1 MSDETQNIIF
11 QYFAKDYT
19 DKVSKEKDLK
29 DYLYDYPVSELKKMS
44 ITNKLKKK
52 VKKDQLVQHYIE
64 NVVEELSYILS
75 FFSEQNIKELNYIIK
90 QGEYLEIKVKGNCL
104 LSIKMLNNLRLF
116 KIGFVNYDK
125 KTDILK
131 IHIPKTTVN
140 ILKNIFVSKDI
151 TTERREINKI
161 FKHIMSLIE
170 AYGIIEERKLHDLYE
185 EVYGYIDYLEFQTI
199 IFMKSLTENL
209 EHIFIEETRYWGI
222 VSSEDAIA
230 MINDS
235 EYIESDYYMY
245 SKSDLLKLHNDN
257 YLNDY
262 HSYKKLKKFIF
273 DSWDIKKSEY
283 EGFFIQFVMEYISL
297 YQTNEV
303 QARSNL
309 LKQINDYLPAP
320 ADVISELIALID
332 DIKYD
337 YPCWKL
343 KGNKLKRTKKTQ
355 VKSDKINRNDK
366 CPCSSGKKYKHCCGK

>member
-1 MSDETQNIIF
+1 MSDEIQNIIF

-170 AYGIIEERKLHDLYE
+170 AYGL
-185 EVYGYIDYLEFQTI
+185 
-199 IFMKSLTENL
+199 
-209 EHIFIEETRYWGI
+209 
-222 VSSEDAIA
+222 
-230 MINDS
+230 
-235 EYIESDYYMY
+235 
-245 SKSDLLKLHNDN
+245 
-257 YLNDY
+257 
-262 HSYKKLKKFIF
+262 
-273 DSWDIKKSEY
+273 
-283 EGFFIQFVMEYISL
+283 
-297 YQTNEV
+297 
-303 QARSNL
+303 
-309 LKQINDYLPAP
+309 
-320 ADVISELIALID
+320 
-332 DIKYD
+332 
-337 YPCWKL
+337 
-343 KGNKLKRTKKTQ
+343 
-355 VKSDKINRNDK
+355 
-366 CPCSSGKKYKHCCGK
+366 